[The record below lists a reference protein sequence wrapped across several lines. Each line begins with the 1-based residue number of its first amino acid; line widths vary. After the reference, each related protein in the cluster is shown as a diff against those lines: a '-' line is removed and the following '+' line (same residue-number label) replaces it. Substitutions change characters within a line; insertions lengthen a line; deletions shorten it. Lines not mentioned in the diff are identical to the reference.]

1 MDKNKTPLNPH
12 TVGLVMRECARRAM
26 IEIAQQKTTFT
37 SKEKVSD
44 YKLGEDL
51 VTSADYAAQAVYIK
65 IIDENFPYAGI
76 VAEESFARKCSDPD
90 PKNNYY
96 FTIDPLDGTKAYG
109 RKQSHGVSTMI
120 AYVCNGVVEGATI
133 GDPNT
138 LEVFHSR
145 PESKKLHRIYGFD
158 SSVELFPKEGMLK
171 DQYLQLRCDP
181 RKLSKFGQ
189 ALSDPLLDNRLFKEV
204 EVMGGSIGTTFTRLW
219 KGEVAGV
226 LLEFGTG
233 AQTPWDACPVFGISQ
248 KMGYQFFRILNN
260 GLHPYHFTPS
270 EEIITIDGE
279 ILCVHESNVPE
290 LKEWAA
296 SLKM

>member
-1 MDKNKTPLNPH
+1 MNTNKYPLNPH

-26 IEIAQQKTTFT
+26 IEIAQQRTTFT

-76 VAEESFARKCSDPD
+76 VAEESFARKCSDPNT
-90 PKNNYY
+90 KSNYY

-109 RKQSHGVSTMI
+109 RRQSHGVSTMI
-120 AYVCNGVVEGATI
+120 AYICDGVVEGATI

-145 PESKKLHRIYGFD
+145 PQSDKLHRIYGFD
-158 SSVELFPKEGMLK
+158 SSVQLFPKTGSLK
-171 DQYLQLRCDP
+171 DQYIQLRCDP

-189 ALSDPLLDNRLFKEV
+189 ALSDPKNDNRLFKEA
-204 EVMGGSIGTTFTRLW
+204 EVMGGSIGSNFTRLW
-219 KGEVAGV
+219 KGEVAGI
-226 LLEFGTG
+226 LLELTTG
-233 AQTPWDACPVFGISQ
+233 SQTPWDTCPVFGISK
-248 KMGYQFFRILNN
+248 KMGYKFFQILDDDLEAYEFVPQEENIIIS
-260 GLHPYHFTPS
+260 S
-270 EEIITIDGE
+270 EL
-279 ILCVHESNVPE
+279 LCVHESNVPE
-290 LKEWAA
+290 LQRWVA
-296 SLKM
+296 SFKK